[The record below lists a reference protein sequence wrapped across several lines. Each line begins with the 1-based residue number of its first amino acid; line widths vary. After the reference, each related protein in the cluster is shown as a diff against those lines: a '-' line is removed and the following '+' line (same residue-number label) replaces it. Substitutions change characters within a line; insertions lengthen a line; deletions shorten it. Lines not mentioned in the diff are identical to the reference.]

1 MIQVFESW
9 AHQMIPSQFETFA
22 KPYADLAMSILK
34 QRHPDVPVIYFANG
48 GSSYLESQRDTQVGQ
63 RDRRWRGNK
72 PDACT
77 QTRCHLFS
85 NEYSICLNI
94 GPVGAVSCVAYG
106 TRRMRARGTS
116 LKNSELENKTKPK
129 PTDESP
135 TLVSHPAPP
144 PANNRRI

>member
-63 RDRRWRGNK
+63 GHSRKKELRYRNRRRWSRL
-72 PDACT
+72 DE
-77 QTRCHLFS
+77 RELS
-85 NEYSICLNI
+85 NNASFHFCILRVVEILTW
-94 GPVGAVSCVAYG
+94 V
-106 TRRMRARGTS
+106 
-116 LKNSELENKTKPK
+116 
-129 PTDESP
+129 
-135 TLVSHPAPP
+135 
-144 PANNRRI
+144 